1 MSFQVVPALIGISV
15 FIAVIFSIRRMDLQ
29 EKHALWWFLI
39 ALVVLLCGIFPSI
52 VDHIGEYLG
61 IHYPPI
67 LLLIVGV
74 CIILVILLSLN
85 VSVSQNDVRIKELA
99 QRLAILEKK
108 LSEAKRDEDTA
119 PK

>member
-1 MSFQVVPALIGISV
+1 MSFRIVSALIGISV
-15 FIAVIFSIRRMDLQ
+15 FVLVIFSIRRKNLQ

-39 ALVVLLCGIFPSI
+39 ALGVLLCGIFPGI
-52 VDHIGEYLG
+52 VDHIGRYLG

-74 CIILVILLSLN
+74 GIILIKLLSLN
-85 VSVSQNDVRIKELA
+85 ISISESEVRIRELA

-108 LSEAKRDEDTA
+108 LDETNNNENIT

>member
-1 MSFQVVPALIGISV
+1 MSFRIVPALIGISV
-15 FIAVIFSIRRMDLQ
+15 FVLVIFSIRRRNLQ

-39 ALVVLLCGIFPSI
+39 ALGVLLCGIFPNI
-52 VDHIGEYLG
+52 VDHIGRYLG
-61 IHYPPI
+61 IHYPPM

-74 CIILVILLSLN
+74 GIILVKLLSLN
-85 VSVSQNDVRIKELA
+85 ISISESEVRIKELA

-108 LSEAKRDEDTA
+108 LSETKSDEGTA